1 MLKACK
7 FVQRRDINE
16 ALVYLGL
23 LEEEDLVGLVKE
35 EGEGGEA
42 SKEEG
47 GDKQDRMQ
55 KLLAAQVGVRVPVGM

>member
-1 MLKACK
+1 M
-7 FVQRRDINE
+7 
-16 ALVYLGL
+16 
-23 LEEEDLVGLVKE
+23 GLVKE

-47 GDKQDRMQ
+47 GDKQDGMQ